1 MWCVNGDGPGPAP
14 SPSVDQSDPRCVNT
28 RFYATAPLSSSWSRF
43 TDPSL
48 TPSPTDAMSLRVL
61 EIIFFLYFASHVPI
75 TLCIDLQALLPGQ
88 VYPQPLRDLL
98 RWYAERFKDP
108 MMLDPPPWFRSFIVC
123 EALLQTPFFPVAA
136 YAFLREAEGA
146 TGEPG
151 SSSSSLSPQR
161 VHLTEPV
168 APPSVTGSPCQTGRG
183 SGGVLLL
190 VSGPGTAQT
199 PPLMDLSR
207 NNTGQSNLIQV
218 PGGCRWIRTP
228 AIIYST
234 HVATTL
240 VPILA
245 HILFHQFPTAPHPG
259 PQTLQERWLLVSIY
273 APYLLVPVLILL
285 TMLLSSTYSS
295 APRSG
300 PTRTNPRSGRRRL
313 TLSRAEGSCIKA
325 ELGSQC
331 QCCLS
336 VKSPRPEETELD
348 SYLTLHRSYYPGRTV
363 CGRGGRPQL
372 LPVLTLAA
380 TAAPTEEDEP
390 LLFPLRC
397 LHGHVPQ
404 ARHHVDRA
412 SARVVRCARE
422 PPRRAAVQLGQRPT
436 AGTEKPR
443 QPVKKQ
449 QQDRLDYLP
458 QREESSIRGHP
469 PLRSTPQ
476 EQQHPR
482 QPVTME
488 TVGDFE
494 YSRKDLVGHGAFAV
508 VFKGR
513 HRKKTDWEVAI
524 KCINKKNLSKSQILL
539 GKEIKILKELQH
551 ENIVALYDV
560 QETPNSV
567 FLVME
572 YCNGGDLADYL
583 QAKGTLREETLK
595 VFLQQIA
602 AAMRILNSKGI
613 IHRDL
618 KPQNILLSYTG
629 RKKSNISGIRIKI
642 ADFGFA
648 RYLQS
653 NMMAATLCGSPMYMA
668 PEVIMSQNYDAK
680 ADLWSIGT
688 VIYQCLVGKPPFQ
701 ANSPQ
706 DLRMFYEKNKNL
718 QPIIPRETSPQL
730 SDLLLGLLQRNQKD
744 RMDFDTF
751 FSHPFLEPSATIK
764 KSCPVPVPSAS
775 NTVTDCSCGS
785 SPCIRYNSP
794 PVSLQGARPSGELYG
809 GPEGPKAKVTSHSF
823 RAVCDT
829 AAEEEEEEEE
839 EEVQGEFCSL
849 PDMQTLAED
858 GLSSPPLGPP
868 NFLQLSKESAGS
880 TSSKNSSCD
889 TDDFV
894 LVPHISTDSSHTAQ
908 LCTCH
913 WLAPP
918 PQEDGLEADWLK
930 LVPELSSEVNKELRL
945 RRLASTGLLL
955 DSRCPAASSPPS
967 DCSLLLPSPLPPGP
981 SRQQQPTP
989 GQTPMVSPR
998 AETTPI
1004 PVPTQVRNYQRIKQN
1019 LSSSPTTTLYS
1030 SPRSGT
1036 VRRSNTSPMGFPK
1049 VGSGSPS
1056 SADVPQT
1063 VGRRL
1068 STGSSRPYSPSPLV
1082 GTIPEQLGHC
1092 CCHLQGHEPRS
1103 RSSSGGSPVP
1113 SSQLLGARLQSAPTL
1128 TEVYQTRQK
1137 LHKQLS
1143 DPVQP
1148 SSSCSHSPQLG
1159 RPANLGS
1166 SPTKLLGSSPRT
1178 SDWLQKSPLPTI
1190 IGSPTKIISAPFKIP
1205 KTQASCNL
1213 MALAD
1218 SPAPSKM
1225 LADVRDVCAHHCSPY
1240 IGGRPAAPEASR
1252 TFGRSVSTGR
1262 LSEQP
1267 IRITLGG
1274 QTNQGSTESL
1284 NTERPMD
1291 TAPAGPSGLAPGGSA
1306 SPRTVMFT
1314 VGSPPS
1320 SSTPPTCSH
1329 LCTRPRTTSVGS
1341 NSSAGSLCSTSGRNY
1356 VGSPPGMA
1364 MGSSPPG
1371 GFGGGQ
1377 LVPGSDGAPSSL
1389 RYTPLV
1395 LDLALDLF
1403 LVLVMDLVLVL
1414 VLALVMDL
1422 DLVLVLALVMDLDLV
1437 LVMVLVLA
1445 LALDLFLV
1453 LVMDLVLVL
1462 ALVMDLDLVLV
1473 LVMVLVL
1480 ALALVL
1486 FLVLVMDLVLREHTD
1501 TLMHLRMMLSFT
1513 DCVLEMAAVRAGGAD
1528 LGVSAASLYPPRT
1541 VWWWIRSAS
1550 SVKSGGKQVE
1560 QLVLY
1565 MKAAQLLAS
1574 SLHLAKAQIKSAKL
1588 NPSTAVKQGETH
1600 LHLSLLCTHCTCDL
1614 THLTSSPCCSSSS
1627 SSPCSS
1633 SSSSSSVVK
1642 NLNDRYKS
1650 CISLCRR
1657 LTDKLN
1663 HFFSDKQR
1671 FVDEINSVTAEKL
1684 IYNHAVEMVQSAA
1697 LDEMFKQTEDI
1708 AYRYSKAA
1716 MLLDG
1721 LSKILQDPT
1730 DIENV
1735 VKYKASVDRRIS
1747 ALCYCTVTLYE

>member
-1 MWCVNGDGPGPAP
+1 
-14 SPSVDQSDPRCVNT
+14 
-28 RFYATAPLSSSWSRF
+28 
-43 TDPSL
+43 
-48 TPSPTDAMSLRVL
+48 
-61 EIIFFLYFASHVPI
+61 
-75 TLCIDLQALLPGQ
+75 
-88 VYPQPLRDLL
+88 
-98 RWYAERFKDP
+98 
-108 MMLDPPPWFRSFIVC
+108 
-123 EALLQTPFFPVAA
+123 
-136 YAFLREAEGA
+136 
-146 TGEPG
+146 
-151 SSSSSLSPQR
+151 
-161 VHLTEPV
+161 
-168 APPSVTGSPCQTGRG
+168 
-183 SGGVLLL
+183 
-190 VSGPGTAQT
+190 
-199 PPLMDLSR
+199 
-207 NNTGQSNLIQV
+207 
-218 PGGCRWIRTP
+218 
-228 AIIYST
+228 
-234 HVATTL
+234 
-240 VPILA
+240 
-245 HILFHQFPTAPHPG
+245 
-259 PQTLQERWLLVSIY
+259 
-273 APYLLVPVLILL
+273 
-285 TMLLSSTYSS
+285 
-295 APRSG
+295 
-300 PTRTNPRSGRRRL
+300 
-313 TLSRAEGSCIKA
+313 
-325 ELGSQC
+325 
-331 QCCLS
+331 
-336 VKSPRPEETELD
+336 
-348 SYLTLHRSYYPGRTV
+348 
-363 CGRGGRPQL
+363 
-372 LPVLTLAA
+372 
-380 TAAPTEEDEP
+380 
-390 LLFPLRC
+390 
-397 LHGHVPQ
+397 
-404 ARHHVDRA
+404 
-412 SARVVRCARE
+412 
-422 PPRRAAVQLGQRPT
+422 
-436 AGTEKPR
+436 
-443 QPVKKQ
+443 
-449 QQDRLDYLP
+449 
-458 QREESSIRGHP
+458 
-469 PLRSTPQ
+469 
-476 EQQHPR
+476 
-482 QPVTME
+482 ME

-583 QAKGTLREETLK
+583 QAKGTLREETLR
-595 VFLQQIA
+595 VFLQQIS
-602 AAMRILNSKGI
+602 AAMRILKNKGI

-618 KPQNILLSYTG
+618 KPQNILLSYIG
-629 RKKSNISGIRIKI
+629 RKKSTISGIRIKI

-706 DLRMFYEKNKNL
+706 DLRMFYEKNKSL

-730 SDLLLGLLQRNQKD
+730 GDLLLGLLQRNQKE

-751 FSHPFLEPSATIK
+751 FSHPFLEPSPTIK
-764 KSCPVPVPSAS
+764 KSCPVPVPSAT
-775 NTVTDCSCGS
+775 NTVTDCSFGS

-794 PVSLQGARPSGELYG
+794 P
-809 GPEGPKAKVTSHSF
+809 
-823 RAVCDT
+823 
-829 AAEEEEEEEE
+829 
-839 EEVQGEFCSL
+839 SL

-894 LVPHISTDSSHTAQ
+894 LVPHISTDSYDQPMGA
-908 LCTCH
+908 CRR
-913 WLAPP
+913 P
-918 PQEDGLEADWLK
+918 
-930 LVPELSSEVNKELRL
+930 SSEFLMC
-945 RRLASTGLLL
+945 AGQ
-955 DSRCPAASSPPS
+955 PQPS
-967 DCSLLLPSPLPPGP
+967 
-981 SRQQQPTP
+981 P

-1019 LSSSPTTTLYS
+1019 LSSSPTTTLYG

-1049 VGSGSPS
+1049 VASGSPG

-1063 VGRRL
+1063 MSRRL
-1068 STGSSRPYSPSPLV
+1068 SIGSSRPYSPSPLV
-1082 GTIPEQLGHC
+1082 GTIPEQLGQC
-1092 CCHLQGHEPRS
+1092 CCHLQNHEPRS

-1113 SSQLLGARLQSAPTL
+1113 SSQLLGARLQSSPTL

-1148 SSSCSHSPQLG
+1148 SSSSCSHSPQFG

-1190 IGSPTKIISAPFKIP
+1190 IGSPTKIILAPFKIP

-1218 SPAPSKM
+1218 SPVPTKT
-1225 LADVRDVCAHHCSPY
+1225 LADARDICAHHCSPY
-1240 IGGRPAAPEASR
+1240 VTGRPAAPEASK

-1262 LSEQP
+1262 LSDPP

-1274 QTNQGSTESL
+1274 QAYQGSTDSL

-1291 TAPAGPSGLAPGGSA
+1291 TAPAGPIGLVQGGTA
-1306 SPRTVMFT
+1306 SPRTVLFT
-1314 VGSPPS
+1314 VGSPPN
-1320 SSTPPTCSH
+1320 SSTPPACSH

-1341 NSSAGSLCSTSGRNY
+1341 NSSGGSLCSTSGRIY
-1356 VGSPPGMA
+1356 VGSPPGMTI
-1364 MGSSPPG
+1364 GTSPPG

-1377 LVPGSDGAPSSL
+1377 AVPGADGAPSSL
-1389 RYTPLV
+1389 RYVPYGTSPPSLEGFITFEAPE
-1395 LDLALDLF
+1395 LPEETL
-1403 LVLVMDLVLVL
+1403 ME
-1414 VLALVMDL
+1414 
-1422 DLVLVLALVMDLDLV
+1422 
-1437 LVMVLVLA
+1437 
-1445 LALDLFLV
+1445 
-1453 LVMDLVLVL
+1453 
-1462 ALVMDLDLVLV
+1462 
-1473 LVMVLVL
+1473 
-1480 ALALVL
+1480 
-1486 FLVLVMDLVLREHTD
+1486 REHTD

-1513 DCVLEMAAVRAGGAD
+1513 DCVLEMAAIRAGGTE
-1528 LGVSAASLYPPRT
+1528 LGVSAASLYPPQD
-1541 VWWWIRSAS
+1541 
-1550 SVKSGGKQVE
+1550 SVVVDQISQLSKEWGQVE

-1574 SLHLAKAQIKSAKL
+1574 SLHLAKAQIKSAQL
-1588 NPSTAVKQGETH
+1588 NPSTAVKQ
-1600 LHLSLLCTHCTCDL
+1600 
-1614 THLTSSPCCSSSS
+1614 
-1627 SSPCSS
+1627 
-1633 SSSSSSVVK
+1633 VVK
-1642 NLNDRYKS
+1642 NLNERYKS
-1650 CISLCRR
+1650 CISLCRQ

>member
-1 MWCVNGDGPGPAP
+1 
-14 SPSVDQSDPRCVNT
+14 
-28 RFYATAPLSSSWSRF
+28 
-43 TDPSL
+43 
-48 TPSPTDAMSLRVL
+48 
-61 EIIFFLYFASHVPI
+61 
-75 TLCIDLQALLPGQ
+75 
-88 VYPQPLRDLL
+88 
-98 RWYAERFKDP
+98 
-108 MMLDPPPWFRSFIVC
+108 
-123 EALLQTPFFPVAA
+123 
-136 YAFLREAEGA
+136 
-146 TGEPG
+146 
-151 SSSSSLSPQR
+151 
-161 VHLTEPV
+161 
-168 APPSVTGSPCQTGRG
+168 
-183 SGGVLLL
+183 
-190 VSGPGTAQT
+190 
-199 PPLMDLSR
+199 
-207 NNTGQSNLIQV
+207 
-218 PGGCRWIRTP
+218 
-228 AIIYST
+228 
-234 HVATTL
+234 
-240 VPILA
+240 
-245 HILFHQFPTAPHPG
+245 
-259 PQTLQERWLLVSIY
+259 
-273 APYLLVPVLILL
+273 
-285 TMLLSSTYSS
+285 
-295 APRSG
+295 
-300 PTRTNPRSGRRRL
+300 
-313 TLSRAEGSCIKA
+313 
-325 ELGSQC
+325 
-331 QCCLS
+331 
-336 VKSPRPEETELD
+336 
-348 SYLTLHRSYYPGRTV
+348 
-363 CGRGGRPQL
+363 
-372 LPVLTLAA
+372 
-380 TAAPTEEDEP
+380 
-390 LLFPLRC
+390 
-397 LHGHVPQ
+397 
-404 ARHHVDRA
+404 
-412 SARVVRCARE
+412 
-422 PPRRAAVQLGQRPT
+422 
-436 AGTEKPR
+436 
-443 QPVKKQ
+443 
-449 QQDRLDYLP
+449 
-458 QREESSIRGHP
+458 
-469 PLRSTPQ
+469 
-476 EQQHPR
+476 
-482 QPVTME
+482 ME

-524 KCINKKNLSKSQILL
+524 KSINKKNLSKSQILL

-583 QAKGTLREETLK
+583 QAKGTLREDTLR

-618 KPQNILLSYTG
+618 KPQNILLSYAG

-718 QPIIPRETSPQL
+718 QPIIPRETSQQL
-730 SDLLLGLLQRNQKD
+730 GDLLLGLLQRNQKD
-744 RMDFDTF
+744 RMDFDAF
-751 FSHPFLEPSATIK
+751 FSHPFLEPTSTIK

-775 NTVTDCSCGS
+775 NAVTDSSCGS

-794 PVSLQGARPSGELYG
+794 P
-809 GPEGPKAKVTSHSF
+809 
-823 RAVCDT
+823 
-829 AAEEEEEEEE
+829 
-839 EEVQGEFCSL
+839 SL

-894 LVPHISTDSSHTAQ
+894 LVPNISTDSYDQPMGVARR
-908 LCTCH
+908 
-913 WLAPP
+913 P
-918 PQEDGLEADWLK
+918 
-930 LVPELSSEVNKELRL
+930 SSEFLMC
-945 RRLASTGLLL
+945 GGQ
-955 DSRCPAASSPPS
+955 P
-967 DCSLLLPSPLPPGP
+967 
-981 SRQQQPTP
+981 QPTS

-1004 PVPTQVRNYQRIKQN
+1004 PVPTQIRNYQRIKQN

-1049 VGSGSPS
+1049 VSSGSPS

-1092 CCHLQGHEPRS
+1092 CCHLQSHEPRS

-1128 TEVYQTRQK
+1128 TDVYQTRQK

-1143 DPVQP
+1143 DPLQP
-1148 SSSCSHSPQLG
+1148 SSSSSSCSHSPQLG

-1190 IGSPTKIISAPFKIP
+1190 IGSPTKTISAPFKIP

-1218 SPAPSKM
+1218 SPVPTKT
-1225 LADVRDVCAHHCSPY
+1225 LADARDICAHHCSPY
-1240 IGGRPAAPEASR
+1240 YSGRPAAPEGSR

-1267 IRITLGG
+1267 IRINLGG
-1274 QTNQGSTESL
+1274 QAYQGSTDSL

-1291 TAPAGPSGLAPGGSA
+1291 TAPAGGSGMVQGGSA
-1306 SPRTVMFT
+1306 SPRTVLFT
-1314 VGSPPS
+1314 VGSPPN

-1329 LCTRPRTTSVGS
+1329 LGARPRTTSVGS
-1341 NSSAGSLCSTSGRNY
+1341 NSSAGSLCSTSGRVY

-1364 MGSSPPG
+1364 LGSSPPG
-1371 GFGGGQ
+1371 GFVGGQ
-1377 LVPGSDGAPSSL
+1377 IITGAEGAPSSL
-1389 RYTPLV
+1389 RYVPYGTSPPSLEGFITFEAPE
-1395 LDLALDLF
+1395 LPEETL
-1403 LVLVMDLVLVL
+1403 ME
-1414 VLALVMDL
+1414 
-1422 DLVLVLALVMDLDLV
+1422 
-1437 LVMVLVLA
+1437 
-1445 LALDLFLV
+1445 
-1453 LVMDLVLVL
+1453 
-1462 ALVMDLDLVLV
+1462 
-1473 LVMVLVL
+1473 
-1480 ALALVL
+1480 
-1486 FLVLVMDLVLREHTD
+1486 REHTD
-1501 TLMHLRMMLSFT
+1501 TLMYLRMMLSFT
-1513 DCVLEMAAVRAGGAD
+1513 DCVMEMAALRAGGTE
-1528 LGVSAASLYPPRT
+1528 LGVSAASIYTPQD
-1541 VWWWIRSAS
+1541 
-1550 SVKSGGKQVE
+1550 SVVVDQISQLSKEWGQVE

-1588 NPSTAVKQGETH
+1588 NPSTAVKQ
-1600 LHLSLLCTHCTCDL
+1600 
-1614 THLTSSPCCSSSS
+1614 
-1627 SSPCSS
+1627 
-1633 SSSSSSVVK
+1633 VVK
-1642 NLNDRYKS
+1642 SLNDRYKS
-1650 CISLCRR
+1650 CISLWRQ
-1657 LTDKLN
+1657 LSDKLN

-1671 FVDEINSVTAEKL
+1671 FVDEINCVTAEKL

-1721 LSKILQDPT
+1721 LSKVLQDPT

>member
-1 MWCVNGDGPGPAP
+1 
-14 SPSVDQSDPRCVNT
+14 
-28 RFYATAPLSSSWSRF
+28 
-43 TDPSL
+43 
-48 TPSPTDAMSLRVL
+48 
-61 EIIFFLYFASHVPI
+61 
-75 TLCIDLQALLPGQ
+75 
-88 VYPQPLRDLL
+88 
-98 RWYAERFKDP
+98 
-108 MMLDPPPWFRSFIVC
+108 
-123 EALLQTPFFPVAA
+123 
-136 YAFLREAEGA
+136 
-146 TGEPG
+146 
-151 SSSSSLSPQR
+151 
-161 VHLTEPV
+161 
-168 APPSVTGSPCQTGRG
+168 
-183 SGGVLLL
+183 
-190 VSGPGTAQT
+190 
-199 PPLMDLSR
+199 
-207 NNTGQSNLIQV
+207 
-218 PGGCRWIRTP
+218 
-228 AIIYST
+228 
-234 HVATTL
+234 
-240 VPILA
+240 
-245 HILFHQFPTAPHPG
+245 
-259 PQTLQERWLLVSIY
+259 
-273 APYLLVPVLILL
+273 
-285 TMLLSSTYSS
+285 
-295 APRSG
+295 
-300 PTRTNPRSGRRRL
+300 
-313 TLSRAEGSCIKA
+313 
-325 ELGSQC
+325 
-331 QCCLS
+331 
-336 VKSPRPEETELD
+336 
-348 SYLTLHRSYYPGRTV
+348 
-363 CGRGGRPQL
+363 
-372 LPVLTLAA
+372 
-380 TAAPTEEDEP
+380 
-390 LLFPLRC
+390 
-397 LHGHVPQ
+397 
-404 ARHHVDRA
+404 
-412 SARVVRCARE
+412 
-422 PPRRAAVQLGQRPT
+422 
-436 AGTEKPR
+436 
-443 QPVKKQ
+443 
-449 QQDRLDYLP
+449 
-458 QREESSIRGHP
+458 
-469 PLRSTPQ
+469 
-476 EQQHPR
+476 
-482 QPVTME
+482 ME

-524 KCINKKNLSKSQILL
+524 KSINKKNLSKSQILL
-539 GKEIKILKELQH
+539 GKEIKILKVSMTL
-551 ENIVALYDV
+551 NLIPSFFPLYW
-560 QETPNSV
+560 SR
-567 FLVME
+567 L
-572 YCNGGDLADYL
+572 DLT
-583 QAKGTLREETLK
+583 KGTLREDTLR

-618 KPQNILLSYTG
+618 KPQNILLSYVG

-751 FSHPFLEPSATIK
+751 FSHPFLESSSTIK
-764 KSCPVPVPSAS
+764 KSCPVPVPITS
-775 NTVTDCSCGS
+775 NPVTDSSCGS
-785 SPCIRYNSP
+785 SPCIRYSSP
-794 PVSLQGARPSGELYG
+794 P
-809 GPEGPKAKVTSHSF
+809 
-823 RAVCDT
+823 
-829 AAEEEEEEEE
+829 
-839 EEVQGEFCSL
+839 SL

-894 LVPHISTDSSHTAQ
+894 LVPHISADSYDQPMGPGRRA
-908 LCTCH
+908 
-913 WLAPP
+913 
-918 PQEDGLEADWLK
+918 
-930 LVPELSSEVNKELRL
+930 SSEFLMC
-945 RRLASTGLLL
+945 GGQ
-955 DSRCPAASSPPS
+955 P
-967 DCSLLLPSPLPPGP
+967 
-981 SRQQQPTP
+981 QPTP

-1019 LSSSPTTTLYS
+1019 LSSSPNTTLYS

-1068 STGSSRPYSPSPLV
+1068 STGSSRPYSPSPL
-1082 GTIPEQLGHC
+1082 GKGH
-1092 CCHLQGHEPRS
+1092 L
-1103 RSSSGGSPVP
+1103 SSLLTNLSSPIP
-1113 SSQLLGARLQSAPTL
+1113 SSQLLGARLQSAPIL

-1190 IGSPTKIISAPFKIP
+1190 IGSPTKTISAPFKIP

-1218 SPAPSKM
+1218 SPQPTRM
-1225 LADVRDVCAHHCSPY
+1225 LADAHDVCGHHSNPFLA
-1240 IGGRPAAPEASR
+1240 GRPAAPEGSR

-1262 LSEQP
+1262 LSDHP

-1274 QTNQGSTESL
+1274 QPYQGSSDSL

-1291 TAPAGPSGLAPGGSA
+1291 TAPAGPSTLAHGGSA
-1306 SPRTVMFT
+1306 SPRTVLFT
-1314 VGSPPS
+1314 VGSPPK

-1329 LCTRPRTTSVGS
+1329 LGTRSRTTSVGS
-1341 NSSAGSLCSTSGRNY
+1341 NSSAGSLCSVSGRVY

-1364 MGSSPPG
+1364 IGSSPPG
-1371 GFGGGQ
+1371 GYGGGQ
-1377 LVPGSDGAPSSL
+1377 VAPGAEGAPSSL
-1389 RYTPLV
+1389 RYVPYGTSPPSLEGFITFEAPE
-1395 LDLALDLF
+1395 LPEETL
-1403 LVLVMDLVLVL
+1403 ME
-1414 VLALVMDL
+1414 
-1422 DLVLVLALVMDLDLV
+1422 
-1437 LVMVLVLA
+1437 
-1445 LALDLFLV
+1445 
-1453 LVMDLVLVL
+1453 
-1462 ALVMDLDLVLV
+1462 
-1473 LVMVLVL
+1473 
-1480 ALALVL
+1480 
-1486 FLVLVMDLVLREHTD
+1486 REHTD

-1513 DCVLEMAAVRAGGAD
+1513 DCILEMAALRAGGTE
-1528 LGVSAASLYPPRT
+1528 LGISAASLYPPQD
-1541 VWWWIRSAS
+1541 
-1550 SVKSGGKQVE
+1550 SVVVDQISQLSKEWGQVE

-1588 NPSTAVKQGETH
+1588 NPSTAVKQ
-1600 LHLSLLCTHCTCDL
+1600 
-1614 THLTSSPCCSSSS
+1614 
-1627 SSPCSS
+1627 
-1633 SSSSSSVVK
+1633 VVK
-1642 NLNDRYKS
+1642 SLNERYKS
-1650 CISLCRR
+1650 CISLCRQ

-1684 IYNHAVEMVQSAA
+1684 VYNHAVELVQSAA

-1708 AYRYSKAA
+1708 AYRYSKAS

-1735 VKYKASVDRRIS
+1735 MKYKASVDRRIS